1 MAEKV
6 ALEIDINAKGATT
19 SLGQL
24 EEEAERLNEELRK
37 VPLGT
42 KAFKDLK
49 QELVGVNKQ
58 IKNTRSKYV

>member
-42 KAFKDLK
+42 WFCCWCCW
-49 QELVGVNKQ
+49 
-58 IKNTRSKYV
+58 